1 MKLVLASQSPRRIQ
15 LLQDLELEFTVDPS
29 QFSEKDDH
37 TTPLELAI
45 HNAEG
50 KAREVASR
58 HSDSIIIAADTIGV
72 INNQPLNKPKDRDD
86 AYRLIKLIS
95 GTTHHVITGLHII
108 KTGPFDA
115 IAQNIDSPRTDNAV
129 AGNTTTSN
137 NTSTTGS
144 PKILHEISEQVTTE
158 VTMSALTEEEIQSY
172 LNTNDWHDKAAAYA
186 IQGRG
191 AVFVERINGD
201 YFNVVGL
208 PIFTLSRI
216 LKQLGK
222 PVF

>member
-1 MKLVLASQSPRRIQ
+1 MQLVLASQSPRRIQ
-15 LLQDLELEFTVDPS
+15 LLQDLELEFIVDPS

-50 KAREVASR
+50 KAREVALR
-58 HSDSIIIAADTIGV
+58 HPNSIIIAADTIGV
-72 INNQPLNKPKDRDD
+72 ITNQPLNKPKDRDD

-108 KTGPFDA
+108 KTGPLDA
-115 IAQNIDSPRTDNAV
+115 TAQNIGSASPASTDHALAGTPNAEG
-129 AGNTTTSN
+129 A
-137 NTSTTGS
+137 
-144 PKILHEISEQVTTE
+144 PQILHEISEQVTTE

-172 LNTNDWHDKAAAYA
+172 LDTNDWHDKAAAYA

-191 AVFVERINGD
+191 AVFVEYINGD